1 MKKFTALLFA
11 LIMLLSLVACGG
23 GGDDQGEATGYK
35 SEINIALDVDPE
47 TYNPIIFKN
56 TTAQRV
62 SELIYCGLVRLD
74 NTLAIQPDLA
84 ESWDISEDGLTWT
97 FNLRKGVLFSD
108 GSACDSADVKY
119 TYESIL
125 DENNNAPYRSRYTA
139 ITSIDTPDENTV
151 VFNLA
156 TPNSALM
163 VYCNLGII
171 PEGAMDIAGFDTAP
185 IGAGPYKV
193 ESYEMNNKTVLKAR
207 DDYYGGKALTETINV
222 FVINDNS
229 VRLASLQSG
238 DVDFVCSPLSAN
250 DLELVENDDSLV
262 FNKVPGLGI
271 TYIGFNVADPI
282 IGDLSVRQ
290 AIAMM
295 VDKETISSVIYSNMD
310 TPATTP
316 ILSFSWAA
324 DSSLHDYDY
333 NKDKAVETLEAAGW
347 VDSDGDGIR
356 EKNGVKL
363 TFTLATHTDDTSRFQ
378 VVEFMQN
385 QLESIG
391 FEVDV
396 SVTEWANFS
405 QAMID
410 KSLQVWVAG
419 WLNLYDPDRMFD
431 MFHSSSGSNYGNF
444 NNPEVDA
451 ALEDARHIS
460 DQAVRAADYV
470 KVAQIAT
477 DDVWY
482 VTMVEQ
488 AYVSIHTPKL
498 TGYTVY
504 PSGSIFTLWQS
515 QVAE

>member
-1 MKKFTALLFA
+1 MKKFAALLLA
-11 LIMLLSLVACGG
+11 LAMLLSLAACGG
-23 GGDDQGEATGYK
+23 GGEGESTGFK
-35 SEINIALDVDPE
+35 DEINIALDVDPE

-62 SELIYCGLVRLD
+62 SELIYCSLIRLD
-74 NTLAIQPDLA
+74 ETLTIQPDLA
-84 ESWDISEDGLTWT
+84 ETWEISPDGLTWT
-97 FNLRKGVLFSD
+97 FHLHDGVLFSD

-119 TYESIL
+119 TYEAML
-125 DENNNAPYRSRYTA
+125 DENNNAPYRSRYTDIA
-139 ITSIDTPDENTV
+139 SIETPDATTV
-151 VFNLA
+151 VFNMA
-156 TPNSALM
+156 KPNSAMM

-171 PEGAMDIAGFDTAP
+171 PEGAMEDASFGTAP
-185 IGAGPYKV
+185 VGAGPYKV
-193 ESYEMNNKTVLKAR
+193 ESYEMNNKSVLKAR
-207 DDYYGGKALTETINV
+207 EDYFGGKALTDTINV

-250 DLELVENDDSLV
+250 DLQLVENDDSLV

-271 TYIGFNVADPI
+271 TYLGFNVDDPV
-282 IGDLSVRQ
+282 IGDLAVRQ

-295 VDKETISSVIYSNMD
+295 VDKETISSTIYSGMD
-310 TPATTP
+310 TPAKTP
-316 ILSFSWAA
+316 VLSFSWAS
-324 DSSLHDYDY
+324 DDSLHGYEY

-356 EKNGVKL
+356 EKDGVKL
-363 TFTLATHTDDTSRFQ
+363 SFTLATHTDDTSRFQ

-385 QLESIG
+385 QLKSIG
-391 FEVDV
+391 FDVDV

-405 QAMID
+405 AAMLER
-410 KSLQVWVAG
+410 SLQVWVAG

-431 MFHSSSGSNYGNF
+431 MFHSASGSNYGNY

-451 ALEDARHIS
+451 ALDDARVSS

-470 KVAQIAT
+470 KAAQLAT

-482 VTMVEQ
+482 VTLLEQ